1 MQLWED
7 CWPGCTGTGGRT
19 VAHARLQ
26 SVGMSSEQ
34 LPSGQH
40 TDLTSPE
47 CAFNCETLLQKKDCS
62 RRRFPPPFASPLPG
76 PCELQPAPKHNVIEV
91 WSCCLAADAG

>member
-1 MQLWED
+1 M
-7 CWPGCTGTGGRT
+7 
-19 VAHARLQ
+19 AHARLQ

-40 TDLTSPE
+40 SELTSLE
-47 CAFNCETLLQKKDCS
+47 RAFNTDALAQANDCS

-76 PCELQPAPKHNVIEV
+76 PCELQWAPKHNVIEV
-91 WSCCLAADAG
+91 